1 MKFHSSFFSFFSSFF
16 FQKLKLTYRNYS
28 PSAVSNA
35 FHFVK
40 DKNIAIR
47 KAAREYGI
55 PEATLR
61 HKLSGYVD
69 PESVKSGTNFFI
81 NKF

>member
-1 MKFHSSFFSFFSSFF
+1 LL
-16 FQKLKLTYRNYS
+16 QR
-28 PSAVSNA
+28 
-35 FHFVK
+35 K
-40 DKNIAIR
+40 DLFKQYKNIAIR
-47 KAAREYGI
+47 KAARESGI

-69 PESVKSGTNFFI
+69 PEAVKSGTNFFI

>member
-1 MKFHSSFFSFFSSFF
+1 MQLMLVHSRFLMF

-28 PSAVSNA
+28 PSSVSSA
-35 FHFVK
+35 FRLVK
-40 DKNIAIR
+40 EKNIAIR
-47 KAAREYGI
+47 KAAREYKI

-69 PESVKSGTNFFI
+69 PEAVKSGTKI
-81 NKF
+81 IYQ

>member
-1 MKFHSSFFSFFSSFF
+1 VGYNSEHC
-16 FQKLKLTYRNYS
+16 
-28 PSAVSNA
+28 AVSNA
-35 FHFVK
+35 FRLVK

-47 KAAREYGI
+47 KAARESGI

-69 PESVKSGTNFFI
+69 PEAVKSGTNFFI

>member
-1 MKFHSSFFSFFSSFF
+1 MKFHSSFFLFICFL
-16 FQKLKLTYRNYS
+16 QKLKLTYRIYS
-28 PSAVSNA
+28 PSAVSNV
-35 FHFVK
+35 FHLVK

-55 PEATLR
+55 PEVTLR

-69 PESVKSGTNFFI
+69 PEAVKSGTNIFI
-81 NKF
+81 NRF